1 MSGAALT
8 PRVRF
13 LTVCDEAVR
22 SEIEEGVFTLEGVRY
37 RIYARSFPC
46 LRELS
51 VYLLLSYPR
60 QGRFEGTVRV
70 RDEDEDKS
78 IRIRKFVADF
88 DDDTRLQAV
97 DVDLGECVFPAPQV
111 YWLRVHFMSRESENV
126 LKHETPFSVL
136 EEQE

>member
-51 VYLLLSYPR
+51 VYMLLSYPR
-60 QGRFEGTVRV
+60 QGRFEGMVRIID
-70 RDEDEDKS
+70 DEEDKP
-78 IRIRKFVADF
+78 IRIGKFVADF
-88 DDDTRLQAV
+88 DEDTRLLAV
-97 DVDLGECVFPAPQV
+97 DVDLGECVFPDSKV
-111 YWLRVHFMSRESENV
+111 YWVRVEFFSQEGVNV
-126 LKHETPFSVL
+126 LKHESPFSVL
-136 EEQE
+136 EEEE

>member
-1 MSGAALT
+1 MSASALT

-37 RIYARSFPC
+37 QILARSFPC

-60 QGRFEGTVRV
+60 KASFKGRVHV
-70 RDEDEDKS
+70 RDDEEDKNIRLKRFDAEFDEDTHL
-78 IRIRKFVADF
+78 V
-88 DDDTRLQAV
+88 AV
-97 DVDLGECVFPAPQV
+97 DVDLGKCAFPAPKV
-111 YWLRVHFMSRESENV
+111 YWIKVDFLSHEGVNV
-126 LKHETPFSVL
+126 LKCELPFLVL

>member
-1 MSGAALT
+1 MSASALT

-37 RIYARSFPC
+37 RILARSFPC

-60 QGRFEGTVRV
+60 KGKFEGMVRV
-70 RDEDEDKS
+70 IDEEDKS
-78 IRIRKFVADF
+78 IRIRQFVANF
-88 DDDTRLQAV
+88 DEDTRLVAI
-97 DVDLGECVFPAPQV
+97 DVDLGECVFPDPKE
-111 YWLRVHFMSRESENV
+111 YWIRVEFLSQEGVNV
-126 LKHETPFSVL
+126 LKHESPFSVL
-136 EEQE
+136 EEEE

>member
-51 VYLLLSYPR
+51 VYMLLSYPR
-60 QGRFEGTVRV
+60 TGRFEGMVRV
-70 RDEDEDKS
+70 WDEEDNKT
-78 IRIRKFVADF
+78 IRLRQFVADF
-88 DDDTRLQAV
+88 DEDTRLAAY
-97 DVDLGECVFPAPQV
+97 DVDLGECVFPDPKV
-111 YWLRVHFMSRESENV
+111 YWIRIEFFSHEGVNV
-126 LKHETPFSVL
+126 LKHESPFSIL
-136 EEQE
+136 EEEE